1 MQQTYRYRNI
11 IIKPHWMQFVINE
24 LHLLVLISVGFVYA
38 GIDDAVL
45 STLVFVLSL
54 LFSLCLAYRMVYL
67 CRMRYIISNEQLVFE
82 HGVFH
87 REVDYQELY
96 RVVDFNESQTFMQ
109 QLFRLK
115 TVSIYSGDRT
125 TPRLD
130 IIGVPMKEN
139 LVTTIRERVEISKRR
154 RSIYEI
160 TNRQDMVDGNYR
172 HSNGI
177 GSQGTI
183 GVIQSLGMDGT
194 GRRQ

>member
-24 LHLLVLISVGFVYA
+24 LHLLVLTSVGFVYA
-38 GIDDAVL
+38 GMDAAVL
-45 STLVFVLSL
+45 SPLALILSL
-54 LFSLCLAYRMVYL
+54 LLSLCLAYRLAYMG
-67 CRMRYIISNEQLVFE
+67 RMRYTIGNEQLIYE

-87 REVDYQELY
+87 REVDYLELY

-115 TVSIYSGDRT
+115 TISIYSGDRT

-130 IIGVPMKEN
+130 IIGVPMKEA
-139 LVTTIRERVEISKRR
+139 LVAIIRERVETNKRR

-160 TNRQDMVDGNYR
+160 TNR
-172 HSNGI
+172 
-177 GSQGTI
+177 
-183 GVIQSLGMDGT
+183 
-194 GRRQ
+194 

>member
-54 LFSLCLAYRMVYL
+54 VYL

-87 REVDYQELY
+87 REVDYLELY

-130 IIGVPMKEN
+130 IIGVPMKEE
-139 LVTTIRERVEISKRR
+139 LVTTIRERVETNKCR

-160 TNRQDMVDGNYR
+160 TNR
-172 HSNGI
+172 
-177 GSQGTI
+177 
-183 GVIQSLGMDGT
+183 
-194 GRRQ
+194 

>member
-54 LFSLCLAYRMVYL
+54 LLSLCLAYRMVYL

-130 IIGVPMKEN
+130 IIGVPMKTPRLDIIGVPMKEE
-139 LVTTIRERVEISKRR
+139 LVTTIRERVETSKRR

-160 TNRQDMVDGNYR
+160 TNR
-172 HSNGI
+172 
-177 GSQGTI
+177 
-183 GVIQSLGMDGT
+183 
-194 GRRQ
+194 

>member
-1 MQQTYRYRNI
+1 M
-11 IIKPHWMQFVINE
+11 
-24 LHLLVLISVGFVYA
+24 LISVGFVYA

-54 LFSLCLAYRMVYL
+54 LLSLCLAYRMAYL

-87 REVDYQELY
+87 REVDYLELY

-115 TVSIYSGDRT
+115 TVSIFSGDRT

-139 LVTTIRERVEISKRR
+139 LVTTIRERVETSKRR

-160 TNRQDMVDGNYR
+160 TNVIEDKGDAICLYLDWTGESPLRPVQMENLQLSLSR
-172 HSNGI
+172 
-177 GSQGTI
+177 SQPA
-183 GVIQSLGMDGT
+183 VKPE
-194 GRRQ
+194 

>member
-1 MQQTYRYRNI
+1 MPI
-11 IIKPHWMQFVINE
+11 IAINHI
-24 LHLLVLISVGFVYA
+24 LPICNFIDAPPAFVGFY
-38 GIDDAVL
+38 
-45 STLVFVLSL
+45 S
-54 LFSLCLAYRMVYL
+54 FSYGCHQFFL
-67 CRMRYIISNEQLVFE
+67 
-82 HGVFH
+82 H

-139 LVTTIRERVEISKRR
+139 LVTAIRERVETNKRR

-160 TNRQDMVDGNYR
+160 TNR
-172 HSNGI
+172 
-177 GSQGTI
+177 
-183 GVIQSLGMDGT
+183 
-194 GRRQ
+194 

>member
-11 IIKPHWMQFVINE
+11 IIKPHCMQFVINE

-54 LFSLCLAYRMVYL
+54 SLLLSLLLSLCLAYRMVYL

-87 REVDYQELY
+87 REVDYLELY

-139 LVTTIRERVEISKRR
+139 LVTTIRERVETSKRR

-160 TNRQDMVDGNYR
+160 TNR
-172 HSNGI
+172 
-177 GSQGTI
+177 
-183 GVIQSLGMDGT
+183 
-194 GRRQ
+194 

>member
-11 IIKPHWMQFVINE
+11 IIKPHCMQFVINE

-45 STLVFVLSL
+45 STLVFVLSVL
-54 LFSLCLAYRMVYL
+54 LSLCLAYRMVYL
-67 CRMRYIISNEQLVFE
+67 CRMRYVISNEQLVFE

-115 TVSIYSGDRT
+115 TVSIYSG
-125 TPRLD
+125 
-130 IIGVPMKEN
+130 EN
-139 LVTTIRERVEISKRR
+139 DTKA
-154 RSIYEI
+154 
-160 TNRQDMVDGNYR
+160 
-172 HSNGI
+172 
-177 GSQGTI
+177 
-183 GVIQSLGMDGT
+183 
-194 GRRQ
+194 

>member
-54 LFSLCLAYRMVYL
+54 LLSLCLAYRLVYL
-67 CRMRYIISNEQLVFE
+67 CSNEQLVFE

-139 LVTTIRERVEISKRR
+139 LVTTIRERVETSKRR

-160 TNRQDMVDGNYR
+160 TNR
-172 HSNGI
+172 
-177 GSQGTI
+177 
-183 GVIQSLGMDGT
+183 
-194 GRRQ
+194 

>member
-24 LHLLVLISVGFVYA
+24 LHLFVLISVGFVYA
-38 GIDDAVL
+38 GIGDAIL

-54 LFSLCLAYRMVYL
+54 LLSLCLAYRLAYM
-67 CRMRYIISNEQLVFE
+67 CRMQYVIGNEQLVYE

-109 QLFRLK
+109 QLFHLK

-130 IIGVPMKEN
+130 IIGVPMKEE
-139 LVTTIRERVEISKRR
+139 LVAAIRERVETNKRR

-160 TNRQDMVDGNYR
+160 TNR
-172 HSNGI
+172 
-177 GSQGTI
+177 
-183 GVIQSLGMDGT
+183 
-194 GRRQ
+194 

>member
-11 IIKPHWMQFVINE
+11 IIKPHCMQFVINE

-54 LFSLCLAYRMVYL
+54 LLSLCLAYRMAYL

-87 REVDYQELY
+87 REVDYLELY

-125 TPRLD
+125 TARLD

-139 LVTTIRERVEISKRR
+139 LVTTIRERVETSKRR

-160 TNRQDMVDGNYR
+160 TNR
-172 HSNGI
+172 
-177 GSQGTI
+177 
-183 GVIQSLGMDGT
+183 
-194 GRRQ
+194 

>member
-1 MQQTYRYRNI
+1 MYKSI
-11 IIKPHWMQFVINE
+11 
-24 LHLLVLISVGFVYA
+24 
-38 GIDDAVL
+38 
-45 STLVFVLSL
+45 
-54 LFSLCLAYRMVYL
+54 
-67 CRMRYIISNEQLVFE
+67 VFE

-109 QLFRLK
+109 QLFHLK

-139 LVTTIRERVEISKRR
+139 LVTAIRERVETNKRR

-160 TNRQDMVDGNYR
+160 TNR
-172 HSNGI
+172 
-177 GSQGTI
+177 
-183 GVIQSLGMDGT
+183 
-194 GRRQ
+194 

>member
-38 GIDDAVL
+38 GIDDAIL
-45 STLVFVLSL
+45 STLVFVLSVL
-54 LFSLCLAYRMVYL
+54 LSLCLAYRMVYL
-67 CRMRYIISNEQLVFE
+67 CRMRYVISNEQLVFE

-87 REVDYQELY
+87 REVDYLELY

-160 TNRQDMVDGNYR
+160 TNR
-172 HSNGI
+172 
-177 GSQGTI
+177 
-183 GVIQSLGMDGT
+183 
-194 GRRQ
+194 

>member
-54 LFSLCLAYRMVYL
+54 LFSLYLAYRMVYL

-96 RVVDFNESQTFMQ
+96 RGGFQRKSNFHAA
-109 QLFRLK
+109 
-115 TVSIYSGDRT
+115 TVPI
-125 TPRLD
+125 
-130 IIGVPMKEN
+130 EN
-139 LVTTIRERVEISKRR
+139 REHIFW
-154 RSIYEI
+154 
-160 TNRQDMVDGNYR
+160 RQND
-172 HSNGI
+172 
-177 GSQGTI
+177 TKA
-183 GVIQSLGMDGT
+183 
-194 GRRQ
+194 

>member
-24 LHLLVLISVGFVYA
+24 LHLLVLTSVGFVYA

-54 LFSLCLAYRMVYL
+54 LLSLCLAYRMVYL
-67 CRMRYIISNEQLVFE
+67 CRMRYIICNEQLVFE

-130 IIGVPMKEN
+130 IIGVSMKEN
-139 LVTTIRERVEISKRR
+139 LVTTIRERVETSKRR

-160 TNRQDMVDGNYR
+160 TNR
-172 HSNGI
+172 
-177 GSQGTI
+177 
-183 GVIQSLGMDGT
+183 
-194 GRRQ
+194 